1 MFKKIVV
8 LVLLFS
14 RFVSFSQEVVSSF
27 PIELKKN
34 KGVFQIVNDSLNEVN
49 FFINDN
55 ERIKTIRV
63 DAEMKVLDSLTTT
76 RIEPDTYNHII
87 GYTNNSKKPSLIWA
101 SSNGKK
107 ILIQNFNFDT
117 KKITKAFQVFDF
129 KGERLLQKFSFKD
142 NFYLISIVK
151 NSNILKLYVFDENG
165 NYKEQLIDF
174 SGFKILNSKNILGNL
189 YDVFSEQLDM
199 NEYSFTIQQITTESQ
214 NSLVEGAKRKKFY
227 IKDQKLILTFD
238 NSNNF
243 TQLYT
248 LDLKSYKVSQKIINK
263 PYLAGDA
270 SFHIS
275 NSYLIDDKLFIIKSS
290 SSNLLFSIVDLNGVV
305 LNNYAIDENTNS
317 IDFTNSEVSQELI
330 KSTAKKTLEKPEQ
343 LIRKMYNNYPG
354 VICYN
359 LNNNYLVSIGS
370 ISPVIQQASAGMIL
384 GGTFGLVGA
393 IAGSLI
399 DAANPALLN
408 INPYANRKV
417 IYVNCLFDKDGKHV
431 NGEVPTLAF
440 DNIRTFFEKNKDISS
455 QTMFKLNKAYYLGYY
470 DKNTKEYTIRKFED

>member
-1 MFKKIVV
+1 
-8 LVLLFS
+8 
-14 RFVSFSQEVVSSF
+14 
-27 PIELKKN
+27 
-34 KGVFQIVNDSLNEVN
+34 
-49 FFINDN
+49 
-55 ERIKTIRV
+55 
-63 DAEMKVLDSLTTT
+63 
-76 RIEPDTYNHII
+76 
-87 GYTNNSKKPSLIWA
+87 
-101 SSNGKK
+101 
-107 ILIQNFNFDT
+107 
-117 KKITKAFQVFDF
+117 
-129 KGERLLQKFSFKD
+129 
-142 NFYLISIVK
+142 
-151 NSNILKLYVFDENG
+151 
-165 NYKEQLIDF
+165 
-174 SGFKILNSKNILGNL
+174 
-189 YDVFSEQLDM
+189 M

-243 TQLYT
+243 SQLYT

-330 KSTAKKTLEKPEQ
+330 KSTAKKTLEKPAQ
-343 LIRKMYNNYPG
+343 LIRKMYNLYPG
-354 VICYN
+354 VVCYN

-370 ISPVIQQASAGMIL
+370 ISPIIQQANASMIL

-399 DAANPALLN
+399 DGANPVIKN
-408 INPYANRKV
+408 INPYTNRKV

-431 NGEVPTLAF
+431 EGEVPTLAF
-440 DNIRTFFEKNKDISS
+440 DKIRTFFEKNNDISS
-455 QTMFKLNKAYYLGYY
+455 QTMFKLNTAYYLGYY
-470 DKNTKEYTIRKFED
+470 EIKSKQYTIRKFTD